1 MAEREIRISAFSV
14 MITMMISTFIFF
26 TTPVEVS
33 AHPPEDITL
42 SYDYPSQILSV
53 NITHHNLAVP
63 QHYIQS
69 IEVFKNNISVIMETY
84 TSQPDNRQW
93 EVDFDVPAV
102 DGDLL
107 KVEAICSIT
116 PNYPGESEVF
126 EVIGPK
132 DRMDLSVD
140 PAITLIEMGEEQS
153 FTVNIY
159 NQEDGMPV
167 DGVTVTVSADLGEV
181 TEVSA
186 LGLGGY
192 EFTYTAPEL
201 DDEDIE
207 VINITAQMNGYHSAY
222 HEFDMDIVFP
232 VDPAKKIAVT
242 ITPAFTTINENEAK
256 ELTVRVTAGGSDLDV
271 EGITVTRSGGVVSTE
286 KTGTGTFMVTFK
298 ASEVQR
304 DTMGWIN
311 IVAEKE
317 GYQRG
322 EKRMSFTIRDS
333 SGPIDD
339 DDDDIIDDDIAVSN
353 EKDFLNGTTITIFL
367 VILALIGGI
376 VGFII
381 YRRRK
386 KEE

>member
-1 MAEREIRISAFSV
+1 MV
-14 MITMMISTFIFF
+14 MIISSFMFI
-26 TTPVEVS
+26 TAPGEVS
-33 AHPPEDITL
+33 AHAPESMVL
-42 SYDYPSQILSV
+42 SYDYNSRNLTV
-53 NITHHNLAVP
+53 TITHTTPLP
-63 QHYIQS
+63 DQHYIES
-69 IEVFKNNISVIMETY
+69 VEVFRNEISIIQETY
-84 TSQPDNRQW
+84 TSQPELRTFSLY
-93 EVDFDVPAV
+93 FDVIAE
-102 DGDLL
+102 DGDVLNVTAVCNVFGSL
-107 KVEAICSIT
+107 TEEIDVE
-116 PNYPGESEVF
+116 
-126 EVIGPK
+126 GPK
-132 DRMDLSVD
+132 ARMDLSVS

-159 NQEDGMPV
+159 NNEDGMPV
-167 DGVTVTVSADLGEV
+167 DGVTVTASAVLGEV

-222 HEFDMDIVFP
+222 HEFDLDIVFP

-256 ELTVRVTAGGSDLDV
+256 ELTVKVTAGGSDLDV
-271 EGITVTRSGGVVSTE
+271 DGITVTRSGGVVSTD

-311 IVAEKE
+311 VVAEKE

-333 SGPIDD
+333 SGPVDD
-339 DDDDIIDDDIAVSN
+339 DDDDDTSDDDIAVSN

-367 VILALIGGI
+367 VILVLIGGI

-381 YRRRK
+381 YRKRK